1 MTFLDSVNTCLKK
14 TLTIS
19 GRASRSEF
27 WWFQLSFFVIGL
39 IVGLIVAAL
48 GADSTLASIIG
59 IIFALYVIVGSIV
72 RYDSIC
78 KLHLMDCLHCIYLSG
93 RYSWR

>member
-59 IIFALYVIVGSIV
+59 IIWFFPKNGGIHFYHNVQAFNV
-72 RYDSIC
+72 DSRSTL
-78 KLHLMDCLHCIYLSG
+78 KA
-93 RYSWR
+93 

>member
-59 IIFALYVIVGSIV
+59 IIFALYVIVV
-72 RYDSIC
+72 Q
-78 KLHLMDCLHCIYLSG
+78 LHHSQQVSEDCTTPTDQAGWFWYSG
-93 RYSWR
+93 C